1 MHSLNIIRQVLLES
15 RVEIDELY
23 YEPALMLAM
32 EAITSHVYSAPLEV
46 EV

>member
-23 YEPALMLAM
+23 YEPTLMLAM
-32 EAITSHVYSAPLEV
+32 EAITSHVYGASLVDEV
-46 EV
+46 